1 MGFPRGGQKELSALE
16 YRDITDKAKKD
27 LLFHDEEDEVESKKR
42 GAEEEEAQGPNKKK
56 TNNNIPML
64 GFGKIRPEMTLC
76 GVICSVNELDIA
88 IALGNGLVG
97 YCSITEISLP
107 ITRLVEAVAEG
118 QSEEDVPFFLLTY
131 VAS

>member
-1 MGFPRGGQKELSALE
+1 
-16 YRDITDKAKKD
+16 
-27 LLFHDEEDEVESKKR
+27 
-42 GAEEEEAQGPNKKK
+42 
-56 TNNNIPML
+56 ML

-118 QSEEDVPFFLLTY
+118 GGQSEEELEEEEDVPFFFAYIY